1 MNNIPI
7 NILTRPQ
14 IHKITFA
21 ILLTA
26 LYTLIVPLQP
36 AHAHQP
42 FFEDEDTTQTNAI
55 YIVDPTIST
64 ALY

>member
-1 MNNIPI
+1 MNCLLMNNTPI

-42 FFEDEDTTQTNAI
+42 FFIHNTMKLLN
-55 YIVDPTIST
+55 Y
-64 ALY
+64 